1 MARVDELFTEISNYF
16 DEFKANHETFNEKG
30 NKAAA
35 GRARKAIGE
44 IKKLVTEYRK
54 ESVATTKQE
63 AVKMEFIS
71 NLLPFATFGLVAFL
85 VYKDTRG

>member
-1 MARVDELFTEISNYF
+1 MARVDELYSEISNLF
-16 DEFKANHETFNEKG
+16 DEFSANHDTYVEKG

-54 ESVATTKQE
+54 ESVASTKQE
-63 AVKMEFIS
+63 ADKMDFIFS
-71 NLLPFATFGLVAFL
+71 LVPYATFLGVAYL
-85 VYKDTRG
+85 IYADTRG